1 MKKLSFIFILL
12 LTAATF
18 TKAQTPERK
27 MPSPGEMAMKTTEY
41 LVMKLK
47 LTDVQ
52 KTKVT
57 AILTHY
63 NEQMFKAFEA
73 NKDNK
78 EMIPAVAKKLEAETE
93 LKMNAVLSVEQRAV
107 LAKEKQRPGRS

>member
-1 MKKLSFIFILL
+1 MKKLSLIFILL

-18 TKAQTPERK
+18 TKAQSQERK
-27 MPSPGEMAMKTTEY
+27 MPSPKEMAVKTTEY
-41 LVMKLK
+41 LTVKLK

-57 AILTHY
+57 AILTNY
-63 NEQMFKAFEA
+63 NEQMFKAIEV

-78 EMIPAVAKKLEAETE
+78 EMIPAVARKLEAETE
-93 LKMNAVLSVEQRAV
+93 LKMNAVLSAEQRDV
-107 LAKEKQRPGRS
+107 LAKEKQRQRQ